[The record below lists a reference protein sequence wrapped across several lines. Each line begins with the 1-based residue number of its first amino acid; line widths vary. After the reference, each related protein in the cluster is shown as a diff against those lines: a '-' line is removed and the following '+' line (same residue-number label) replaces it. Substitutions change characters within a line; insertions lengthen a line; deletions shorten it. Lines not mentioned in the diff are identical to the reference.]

1 MGAVWGRRGDELS
14 PALTPTTRNGIA
26 MEVDEGAAR
35 AGVLVA
41 FTGRAGG
48 VSDPPY
54 DSLNLALTVG
64 DEGSAVHENRR
75 RAATALGFEPWALA
89 LAVQVHGSDV
99 LPVRWRR
106 TGLMGTGDALVTQSR
121 RPVLGLLTADCAP
134 VVLLGRRLAVAHAG
148 WRGLTGGVV
157 AKAAAAAGPVRVA
170 WVGPSIRRCCYEV
183 GHEVVEAFT
192 AAGLPVADPTHV
204 DIPDATAAALRL
216 AGVEAVA
223 VSAVCTGCDP
233 RWFSHRRDG
242 TTGRNGAF
250 AALRRPERAPKA

>member
-1 MGAVWGRRGDELS
+1 MGPVWGSRLDGVAPSLTSMTRG
-14 PALTPTTRNGIA
+14 GIA
-26 MEVDEGAAR
+26 MEADEGARR

-41 FTGRAGG
+41 FTGRGGG
-48 VSDPPY
+48 VSEPPF
-54 DSLNLALTVG
+54 DTLNLALTVG
-64 DEGSAVHENRR
+64 DRDSAVLENRR
-75 RAATALGFEPWALA
+75 RVAEALGFETWALA
-89 LAVQVHGSDV
+89 LAIQVHGTDV
-99 LPVRWRR
+99 IRVRRGQG
-106 TGLMGTGDALVTQSR
+106 GLLGTCDGLVTQSR

-148 WRGLTGGVV
+148 WRGLAAGMV
-157 AKAAAAAGPVRVA
+157 AKAVDAAGPVRAA

-183 GHEVVEAFT
+183 GPEVVDAFT

-204 DIPDATAAALRL
+204 DISEAAAAAVRA
-216 AGVEAVA
+216 AGVDAVA

-250 AALRRPERAPKA
+250 AALRRA